1 MKGIVLRNR
10 YKILQFLGSGSF
22 GDTYIAE
29 DIDLP
34 SHPKCVVKQL
44 KPKVSEQEVMLV
56 ARRLFESEAE
66 VLYRLG
72 NLSNQIPKLFAHFEE
87 NGEFYLVQEFVD
99 GYNLSAEIIPGSQW
113 SEAEVVK
120 LLQEIL
126 QVLIVVHQEN
136 IIHRDIKPQNLMRR
150 SHDGKI
156 VMIDFGAVKEIKGL
170 SADTQGQVS
179 STIVIG
185 SNGYMPNEQANSKP
199 RLSSDIYAV
208 GVIGIQALTGKSP
221 QDFQDDPTTG
231 EIIWQHEV
239 NVSNKLANVLTK
251 MVRYNFSQRYQTA
264 VEALQ
269 ALTSLPHPRPVPK
282 LKPASWRFSSHWKAM
297 LIGGAVLLAFLAFK
311 YAVPNFTEKAQQE
324 NPPNPQPVITKQP
337 QTSPITSEPNTEPVP
352 TKTPATPPVPPT
364 STSLEFSQLPC
375 DNDKELSS
383 PPPATGKPAW
393 ETSIYKY
400 YGKINPKTKEANG
413 RGLMVFKNSGFQY
426 YGDFK
431 NNQRNGCGRL
441 SYPVENDIHYYLG
454 QFKDDK
460 FQGMGRLKL
469 RNQNEY
475 IGAFVNNKCQ
485 GKGVYVFKDK
495 TEQHGLWHEDK
506 LKGSENL
513 LCNKSSV
520 PIISISAF

>member
-44 KPKVSEQEVMLV
+44 KPKASEQEVMLV

-179 STIVIG
+179 LTIVIG
-185 SNGYMPNEQANSKP
+185 SNCLLPSETKVT
-199 RLSSDIYAV
+199 D
-208 GVIGIQALTGKSP
+208 LTPIS
-221 QDFQDDPTTG
+221 TT
-231 EIIWQHEV
+231 
-239 NVSNKLANVLTK
+239 A
-251 MVRYNFSQRYQTA
+251 
-264 VEALQ
+264 
-269 ALTSLPHPRPVPK
+269 
-282 LKPASWRFSSHWKAM
+282 
-297 LIGGAVLLAFLAFK
+297 
-311 YAVPNFTEKAQQE
+311 
-324 NPPNPQPVITKQP
+324 
-337 QTSPITSEPNTEPVP
+337 
-352 TKTPATPPVPPT
+352 
-364 STSLEFSQLPC
+364 
-375 DNDKELSS
+375 
-383 PPPATGKPAW
+383 
-393 ETSIYKY
+393 
-400 YGKINPKTKEANG
+400 
-413 RGLMVFKNSGFQY
+413 
-426 YGDFK
+426 
-431 NNQRNGCGRL
+431 
-441 SYPVENDIHYYLG
+441 
-454 QFKDDK
+454 
-460 FQGMGRLKL
+460 
-469 RNQNEY
+469 
-475 IGAFVNNKCQ
+475 
-485 GKGVYVFKDK
+485 
-495 TEQHGLWHEDK
+495 
-506 LKGSENL
+506 
-513 LCNKSSV
+513 
-520 PIISISAF
+520 